1 MIKNIIFDLGNV
13 ILKGKPSIILE
24 NLNLDDEVYNDIK
37 EKFFNDWSKLDLGLI
52 SLDDYFYQCNFKSII
67 SNEIKERLINY
78 YKYRSFNDDV
88 LNILHDLKNKKY
100 NIYLLSNNN
109 KETANYLR
117 KLDFYQDISG
127 DVYSCDYNIIKPNI
141 EIYNILL
148 NKFNLIPQECLFID
162 DDQDNIETATKL
174 GFKAIKYNSDNYNV
188 LNLKINNF
196 IDKNNE

>member
-13 ILKGKPSIILE
+13 ILKDKPSIILE
-24 NLNLDDEVYNDIK
+24 NLNLGDEVYNDIK
-37 EKFFNDWSKLDLGLI
+37 ENFFNTWSKLDLGLI
-52 SLDDYFYQCNFKSII
+52 SLEDFFYQCKFESIV
-67 SNEIKERLINY
+67 SDNIKEKLINY
-78 YKYRSFNDDV
+78 YKYRPFNENV
-88 LNILHDLKNKKY
+88 LNVLHDLKRKEY

-127 DVYSCDYNIIKPNI
+127 DVYSCDYNVIKPNI

-162 DDQDNIETATKL
+162 DNQSNIETALKL
-174 GFKAIKYNSDNYNV
+174 GFKTINYNT
-188 LNLKINNF
+188 LNDNLSLKINKY
-196 IDKNNE
+196 IDEENE

>member
-13 ILKGKPSIILE
+13 ILKDKPSIILE
-24 NLNLDDEVYNDIK
+24 NLNLGDEVYNDIK
-37 EKFFNDWSKLDLGLI
+37 ENFFNTWSKLDLGLI
-52 SLDDYFYQCNFKSII
+52 SLEDFFYQCKFKFIVPD
-67 SNEIKERLINY
+67 NIKEKLINY
-78 YKYRSFNDDV
+78 YKYRPFNENV
-88 LNILHDLKNKKY
+88 LNVLHDLKRKEY

-127 DVYSCDYNIIKPNI
+127 DVYSCDYNVIKPNI

-162 DDQDNIETATKL
+162 DNQSNIETALKL
-174 GFKAIKYNSDNYNV
+174 GFKTINYNT
-188 LNLKINNF
+188 LNDNLSLKINKY
-196 IDKNNE
+196 IDEENE

>member
-13 ILKGKPSIILE
+13 ILKGKPFIILE
-24 NLNLDDEVYNDIK
+24 NLNLDDELYNDIK

-78 YKYRSFNDDV
+78 YKYRPFNEDV
-88 LNILHDLKNKKY
+88 LNVLHDLKRKGY

-127 DVYSCDYNIIKPNI
+127 DVYSCDYNVIKPNI

-174 GFKAIKYNSDNYNV
+174 GIKSIKYNSDNYNA

>member
-24 NLNLDDEVYNDIK
+24 NLNLDDELYNDIK

-78 YKYRSFNDDV
+78 YKYRPFNEDV
-88 LNILHDLKNKKY
+88 LNVLHDLKRKGY

-127 DVYSCDYNIIKPNI
+127 DVYSCDYNVIKPNI

-174 GFKAIKYNSDNYNV
+174 GIKSIKYNSDNYNA

>member
-13 ILKGKPSIILE
+13 ILKGKPSIVLE

-78 YKYRSFNDDV
+78 YKYRSFNEDV
-88 LNILHDLKNKKY
+88 LNVLHDLKRKGY

-117 KLDFYQDISG
+117 TLDFYQDISG
-127 DVYSCDYNIIKPNI
+127 DVYSCDYNVIKPNI

-174 GFKAIKYNSDNYNV
+174 GFKAIKYNSDNYNA

-196 IDKNNE
+196 IDKNF

>member
-24 NLNLDDEVYNDIK
+24 NLNLDDELYNDIK

-78 YKYRSFNDDV
+78 YKYRPFNEDV
-88 LNILHDLKNKKY
+88 LNVLHDLKRKGY

-127 DVYSCDYNIIKPNI
+127 DVYSCDYNVIKPNI

-174 GFKAIKYNSDNYNV
+174 GIKSIKYNLDNYNA

>member
-67 SNEIKERLINY
+67 SNEIKEKLINY
-78 YKYRSFNDDV
+78 YKYRPFNEDV
-88 LNILHDLKNKKY
+88 LNVLHDLKRKGY

-127 DVYSCDYNIIKPNI
+127 DVYSCDYNVIKPNI

-174 GFKAIKYNSDNYNV
+174 GIKSIKYNLDNYNA
-188 LNLKINNF
+188 LTLKINNF

>member
-37 EKFFNDWSKLDLGLI
+37 EKFFNDWLKLDLGLI

-78 YKYRSFNDDV
+78 YKYRPFNKDI
-88 LNILHDLKNKKY
+88 LNVLHDLKRKGY

-127 DVYSCDYNIIKPNI
+127 DVYSCDYNVIKPNI

-174 GFKAIKYNSDNYNV
+174 GFKAIKYNSDNYNA

-196 IDKNNE
+196 IDKNNK

>member
-78 YKYRSFNDDV
+78 YKYRPFNEDV
-88 LNILHDLKNKKY
+88 LNVLHDLKNKKY

-127 DVYSCDYNIIKPNI
+127 DVYSCDYNVIKPNI

-174 GFKAIKYNSDNYNV
+174 GIKSIKYNLDNYNA

>member
-13 ILKGKPSIILE
+13 ILKGKPSIVLE
-24 NLNLDDEVYNDIK
+24 NLNLNDEVYNDIK
-37 EKFFNDWSKLDLGLI
+37 EKFFYDWLKLDLGLI

-78 YKYRSFNDDV
+78 YKYRPFNKDV
-88 LNILHDLKNKKY
+88 LNVLHDLKRKGY

-117 KLDFYQDISG
+117 ILDFYQDISG
-127 DVYSCDYNIIKPNI
+127 DVYSCDYNVIKPNI

-174 GFKAIKYNSDNYNV
+174 GFKAIKYNSDNYNA

>member
-13 ILKGKPSIILE
+13 ILKDKPSIILE
-24 NLNLDDEVYNDIK
+24 NLNLGDEVYNDIK
-37 EKFFNDWSKLDLGLI
+37 ENFFNTWSKLDLGLI
-52 SLDDYFYQCNFKSII
+52 SLEDFFYQCKFKSIV
-67 SNEIKERLINY
+67 SDNIKEKLINY
-78 YKYRSFNDDV
+78 YKYRPFNENV
-88 LNILHDLKNKKY
+88 LNVLHDLKRKEY

-127 DVYSCDYNIIKPNI
+127 DVYSCDYNVIKPNI

-162 DDQDNIETATKL
+162 DNQSNIETALKL
-174 GFKAIKYNSDNYNV
+174 GFKAINYNT
-188 LNLKINNF
+188 LNNNLSLKINKY
-196 IDKNNE
+196 IDEENE